1 MLRLHGSFYRTHSV
15 SREPTA
21 SDALPTAGMARQTHD
36 PPGRHNHGTNCR
48 PEYLLLNLHREGV
61 IMSNTTIVARVPA
74 LAILT
79 LALAVP
85 LLAACNTTAGAGQD
99 ISATGH
105 AVSKAATS
113 ATP

>member
-1 MLRLHGSFYRTHSV
+1 
-15 SREPTA
+15 
-21 SDALPTAGMARQTHD
+21 
-36 PPGRHNHGTNCR
+36 
-48 PEYLLLNLHREGV
+48 
-61 IMSNTTIVARVPA
+61 MSNTTIVARVPA